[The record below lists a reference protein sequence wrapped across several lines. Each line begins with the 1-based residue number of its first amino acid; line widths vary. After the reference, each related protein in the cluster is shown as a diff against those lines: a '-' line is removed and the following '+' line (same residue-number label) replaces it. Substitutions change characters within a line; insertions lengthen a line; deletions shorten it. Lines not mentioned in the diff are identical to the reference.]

1 MTFFT
6 KFTKSSLIGFMLASS
21 SVFAVEPAMGWYAGF
36 MLGASYSP
44 SQDFIIYNSPF
55 FQGPHVADVSYNILG
70 NFGGQFGYRCNK
82 FRYEAELVYNR
93 NKVKDITINGLT
105 LNKDPTTVTFPG
117 GNNRGRIKG
126 NTSMAAAFFNAY
138 YEFYDEDYAETSF
151 VPYVG
156 LGIGYANVKN
166 NLTFETWIEHQ
177 VNPNHTHYR
186 NSVSGSAPIGQAIL
200 GINYFF
206 SDNVSL
212 GTDFRYMKS
221 KSINAFDSSVSI
233 GTWNILVMNFSFD
246 QPAY

>member
-36 MLGASYSP
+36 MLGASYAP
-44 SQDFIIYNSPF
+44 SQDFTIYNTPF
-55 FQGPHVADVSYNILG
+55 FQGPRVANVSYNILG

-93 NKVKDITINGLT
+93 NKIKDITVGGFT
-105 LNKDPTTVTFPG
+105 LNNDPTAVLFPAG
-117 GNNRGRIKG
+117 GNIRTRIKG
-126 NTSMAAAFFNAY
+126 NTSLAAAFFNAY

-156 LGIGYANVKN
+156 LGLGYANVKN
-166 NLTFETWIEHQ
+166 NASFETWID
-177 VNPNHTHYR
+177 PIHTHYR
-186 NSVSGSAPIGQAIL
+186 NSVSGNAPIGQAIL

-221 KSINAFDSSVSI
+221 KNINAFDSSVSI